1 MRSLFLPILILP
13 ILLSASTIV
22 NYEVL
27 THSDR
32 VDVMIS
38 FDQPYSG
45 EVRKSRAEDE
55 IMLIFDDASITTPK
69 LRDVSSPF
77 LSRFV
82 LTPLDN
88 TTKFIADVA
97 TDVTLHT
104 SKSGDSRTLQLRF
117 VGPKGLKAVEP
128 VKKAAPELL
137 QDDEVEKSGDPAPAA
152 LLKIGTVVAII
163 LLVGGWIVVRRR
175 KDKNSDTVKS
185 GSQTTLSG
193 YIAAL
198 KSRFPALTRSS
209 GSGDSRN
216 KKELSRSK
224 YLKAF
229 NPKNK
234 LMTLLAGLVI
244 IALLVPK
251 INLYY
256 QLEHL
261 IKPYGVILSG
271 EEMED
276 KRLWLSIKDGVL
288 FYQQIESAKIE
299 TIDVMLFVLYD
310 RIRAENIRLSSTL
323 EGFLPPDIE
332 HITLRYSVLDPLRVT
347 LEGVGDFGEL
357 SGELLLRERSVKVTL
372 KPSLLMTKRF
382 ASTLKTLKRDNT
394 GGYYYESRF

>member
-1 MRSLFLPILILP
+1 MRSLLLSILILP

-32 VDVMIS
+32 VDVLIS

-45 EVRKSRAEDE
+45 EVMKSRAEDE
-55 IMLIFDDASITTPK
+55 IVLIFADATIATPK
-69 LRDVSSPF
+69 LRDVTSPF

-82 LTPLDN
+82 ITPLD
-88 TTKFIADVA
+88 TRTKLIADVS

-117 VGPKGLKAVEP
+117 VGPKGLKSVEAA
-128 VKKAAPELL
+128 KKAAPAPLL
-137 QDDEVEKSGDPAPAA
+137 DDEVEKSGDTAPAA
-152 LLKIGTVVAII
+152 LLKTATIIAIV
-163 LLVGGWIVVRRR
+163 LLAGGWIVARRR
-175 KDKNSDTVKS
+175 KHKDGDVVKS
-185 GSQTTLSG
+185 AWQTTLSG
-193 YIAAL
+193 YMAAF
-198 KSRFPALTRSS
+198 KSRFPILFRSS
-209 GSGDSRN
+209 GSGDSSN
-216 KKELSRSK
+216 KSARPRSK
-224 YLKAF
+224 YLQAF
-229 NPKNK
+229 NPRNK

-256 QLEHL
+256 QLDHL

-271 EEMED
+271 EEIED

-310 RIRAENIRLSSTL
+310 QIRVENIRLSSTL
-323 EGFLPPDIE
+323 EGFLPPEIE
-332 HITLRYSVLDPLRVT
+332 HITLRYSVLDPLKVT

-357 SGELLLRERSVKVTL
+357 SGELLLRERSMKVTL
-372 KPSLLMTKRF
+372 KPSTLMTKRF